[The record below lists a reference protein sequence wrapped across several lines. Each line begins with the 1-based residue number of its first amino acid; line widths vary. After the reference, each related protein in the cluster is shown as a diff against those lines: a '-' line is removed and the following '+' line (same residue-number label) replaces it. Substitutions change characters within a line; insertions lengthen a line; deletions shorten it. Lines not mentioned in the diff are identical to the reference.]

1 MMRGFL
7 LSSYSF
13 SYWCEIL
20 YACREE
26 GRLLTVGG
34 EVEQNQRIPK
44 EKELVSV
51 SECFVYMDHSEAT
64 QHIRGTFTLTIF
76 SSPNTLPL

>member
-64 QHIRGTFTLTIF
+64 QHIRGCIYTYHFLQ
-76 SSPNTLPL
+76 P